1 MVEDFNPE
9 LAKRDCMI
17 EGLKRELRHCKEVY
31 DITKAALGD
40 LKDTH
45 KGLIE
50 AHKSVVL
57 QLREVQVTTQTLRS
71 ELDSAQSLVVD
82 SKSEDA
88 VAQSSDVDSQQIEPC
103 CHPDLEIRPP
113 SDKQLEFLFKQSR
126 RRPDRYGCLLFRA
139 VLPQRKYM
147 EWASNTNWDG
157 ARGKFALPVNLRH
170 FIIKTVSQRF
180 PCMTNSDRKR
190 IKDRVNEFLRSPRN
204 NVGHKLLHET
214 NAGDDI

>member
-9 LAKRDCMI
+9 LVKRDAMI

-31 DITKAALGD
+31 DITKAALAD
-40 LKDTH
+40 LKGSH
-45 KGLIE
+45 KGLVE
-50 AHKSVVL
+50 AHNAVVL
-57 QLREVQVTTQTLRS
+57 QLREAQVTALMLRS
-71 ELDSAQSLVVD
+71 KLDCAQSPVVE

-88 VAQSSDVDSQQIEPC
+88 AAQSSDADSQQIEPC

-113 SDKQLEFLFKQSR
+113 SKKQLELLFTQSQ
-126 RRPDRYGCLLFRA
+126 RRPDKYGCLLFRA
-139 VLPQRKYM
+139 VLPQKKYK

-170 FIIKTVSQRF
+170 FIIKAVSQRF
-180 PCMTNSDRKR
+180 PCITNSDRKR

-204 NVGHKLLHET
+204 NVGHKLLHKT
-214 NAGDDI
+214 NTGDNI

>member
-9 LAKRDCMI
+9 LAKRDAMI
-17 EGLKRELRHCKEVY
+17 EGLKRELLHCKEVY
-31 DITKAALGD
+31 DVTKTALAD
-40 LKDTH
+40 LKGTH
-45 KGLIE
+45 KGLVE
-50 AHKSVVL
+50 AHKAVVL
-57 QLREVQVTTQTLRS
+57 QLREAQVTTQTLRS
-71 ELDSAQSLVVD
+71 KLDSAQTPVVD

-88 VAQSSDVDSQQIEPC
+88 VAQSSDADSQQIEPC
-103 CHPDLEIRPP
+103 CHPDLEIRLP
-113 SDKQLEFLFKQSR
+113 SKKQLELLFTQSR

-139 VLPQRKYM
+139 VLPQKKYK

-180 PCMTNSDRKR
+180 PHITNSDRKH

-204 NVGHKLLHET
+204 NVGHKLLHKT
-214 NAGDDI
+214 IAGDNI